1 MVKIKFQKIVLIMG
15 GGEFNQL
22 VIFDIIHELLDGVRQ
37 NGVITAMGLD
47 ADGNNYLIMYFFY
60 KG

>member
-1 MVKIKFQKIVLIMG
+1 MG

-22 VIFDIIHELLDGVRQ
+22 VIFDIIHELLDGVRR
-37 NGVITAMGLD
+37 NGVITAMGID

>member
-1 MVKIKFQKIVLIMG
+1 MG

-37 NGVITAMGLD
+37 NGVITAMGID